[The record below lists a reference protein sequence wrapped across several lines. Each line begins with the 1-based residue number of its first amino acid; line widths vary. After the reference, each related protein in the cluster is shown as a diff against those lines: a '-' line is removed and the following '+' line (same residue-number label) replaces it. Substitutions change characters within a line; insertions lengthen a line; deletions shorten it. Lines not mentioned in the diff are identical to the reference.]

1 MNNPDT
7 KATFATS
14 HRTNK

>member
-14 HRTNK
+14 HRTNT